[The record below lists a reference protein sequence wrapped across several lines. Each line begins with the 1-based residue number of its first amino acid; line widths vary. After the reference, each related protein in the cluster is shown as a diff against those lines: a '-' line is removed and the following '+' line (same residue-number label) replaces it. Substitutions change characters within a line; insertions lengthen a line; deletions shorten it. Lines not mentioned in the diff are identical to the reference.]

1 MAPEA
6 SLAKAAAEAG
16 TGDTRR
22 RDIIR
27 AAARLLGE
35 HGYAGTSM
43 RDIAAAVGMLP
54 GSLYYHFPSK
64 DVLIEEIFN
73 HGTAVLSAAIES
85 AVADAA
91 DPWDRLERACVTHLT
106 AHLSDNAFATVVAS
120 ESLKTP
126 PALRARLVD
135 YRDRY
140 ESLFAALVAAL
151 DLPEAI
157 DRSIYRVSLLST
169 LNAVSAWYRPGGKP
183 PAYIARQIF
192 TIYDHRTP
200 KGCER

>member
-6 SLAKAAAEAG
+6 SLAKAGPE
-16 TGDTRR
+16 TGGDGRR

-85 AVADAA
+85 AIAGTE
-91 DPWDRLERACVTHLT
+91 DPWERLERACVTHLE
-106 AHLSDNAFATVVAS
+106 AHLSDNTFATVVAS
-120 ESLKTP
+120 ESLKSP

-140 ESLFAALVAAL
+140 ESIFATLVAAL
-151 DLPEAI
+151 DLPDSI
-157 DRSIYRVSLLST
+157 DRSIYRLSLLST
-169 LNAVSAWYRPGGKP
+169 LNAVSAWYRPGGRS
-183 PAYIARQIF
+183 PAYIAHQIF
-192 TIYDHRTP
+192 AIYDHRVP
-200 KGCER
+200 AGR